1 MHMIKSSFYKC
12 ENVLWGY
19 DHDDTQM
26 IDNQNGT
33 YGQTLYTAKEIG
45 TGGSYKIHLTTDVE
59 NESWFQ
65 NDDPSVIKSYAVVPS
80 DTMKTSLN
88 SLIKSSA
95 SRVRV
100 VFTNKP
106 ATYKEGITSS
116 YLRTTSLP
124 FEFEV
129 RSSKSDATYTYKLY
143 CDKDRNMTF
152 DSSDYHTEGTLTK
165 GAASAGMTSY
175 TASTTLELDEDFS
188 DQPAGIWRSMRE
200 LSL

>member
-1 MHMIKSSFYKC
+1 MK
-12 ENVLWGY
+12 NVLWGY

-116 YLRTTSLP
+116 YLKRPVFHLSS
-124 FEFEV
+124 
-129 RSSKSDATYTYKLY
+129 RSEAVS
-143 CDKDRNMTF
+143 RMP
-152 DSSDYHTEGTLTK
+152 HIHI
-165 GAASAGMTSY
+165 SY
-175 TASTTLELDEDFS
+175 IVIKIVT
-188 DQPAGIWRSMRE
+188 
-200 LSL
+200 